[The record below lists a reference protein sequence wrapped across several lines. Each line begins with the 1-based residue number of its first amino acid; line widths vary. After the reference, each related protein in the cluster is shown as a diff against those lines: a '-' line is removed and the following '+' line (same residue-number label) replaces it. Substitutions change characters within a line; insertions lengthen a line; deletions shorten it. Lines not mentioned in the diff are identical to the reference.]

1 MTASHWHVII
11 NHLPIIGTTICTL
24 FLLMGL
30 ILKNNQ
36 IKIISI
42 GMIVIMS
49 VFGFIAHET
58 GERAEH
64 SIRQTEAMHEAIEA
78 HEEAAKP
85 GFIMHN
91 IAGLLSL
98 ITLAVFKKKKI
109 FNILA
114 SLLVVLCIITVSSLG
129 YAGYL
134 GGKIR
139 HEETPAA
146 QVG

>member
-1 MTASHWHVII
+1 
-11 NHLPIIGTTICTL
+11 
-24 FLLMGL
+24 
-30 ILKNNQ
+30 
-36 IKIISI
+36 
-42 GMIVIMS
+42 MIVIMT

-58 GERAEH
+58 GEKAEH
-64 SIRQTEAMHEAIEA
+64 SIQQTHEMHEAIEE

-91 IAGLLSL
+91 IAGMLSIVTLLL
-98 ITLAVFKKKKI
+98 HKKRKV

-114 SLLVVLCIITVSSLG
+114 ALLTILSLLTVISLG

-139 HEETPAA
+139 HSQEQINQHSEH
-146 QVG
+146 